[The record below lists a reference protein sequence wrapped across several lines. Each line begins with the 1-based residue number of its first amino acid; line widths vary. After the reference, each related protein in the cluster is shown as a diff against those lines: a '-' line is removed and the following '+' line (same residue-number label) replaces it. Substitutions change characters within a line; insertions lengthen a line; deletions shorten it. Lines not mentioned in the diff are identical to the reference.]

1 MVLILFLTINILL
14 YKNDNEDLVA
24 VGFKIC
30 FIDFYRKTFPLLPT
44 RYMGL
49 LVSGLLGR
57 SSYLGDIH

>member
-49 LVSGLLGR
+49 LVSGLLG
-57 SSYLGDIH
+57 